1 MSENI
6 IMPQGG
12 QDITEGRVVKWLKQ
26 EGDQVG
32 KGEIVCEVETEKAVF
47 EVEAPADGVM
57 LKIFVG
63 AGKVAPIFSTIG
75 VIGQEGEE
83 VVLDE
88 DSGDK
93 KEKGSTDSGVDVKA
107 LKKKLAKEKG
117 SGKKGGVKAS
127 GRAKK
132 LADERGIDISD
143 VEGTGPKGRITE
155 KDILA
160 HAEKTPPTP
169 ASTPAPSGAPAA
181 SSSAPA
187 TSVKGERIPMTRMRQ
202 VIGKRLQQSKQTVPH
217 FYVTVAV
224 DMTDAITA
232 RIEKNQGAIK
242 EDKISM
248 NDLVIKA
255 SAIALEKVPAINC
268 KIEENDLVYLEEI
281 NIGIAVSLKE
291 GLVVPV
297 LPDVGSLSLK
307 GIARKVKE
315 IAGLA
320 KEGKQ
325 ANMIPGSFTI
335 SNMGMMNVDTFIAI
349 INPPQ
354 TAILAIGSI
363 RQKVVAGDDGSIR
376 IRQMMNLTL
385 SVDHRAADG
394 AAGAQFINTVKDSLE
409 NPASFDRYQC

>member
-1 MSENI
+1 MAENI

-26 EGDQVG
+26 EGDLVS
-32 KGEIVCEVETEKAVF
+32 KGEIICEVETEKAVF
-47 EVEAPADGVM
+47 EIEAPADGVI
-57 LKIFVG
+57 LKIVVD

-75 VIGQEGEE
+75 VVGEAGEE
-83 VVLDE
+83 VVLED
-88 DSGDK
+88 DSGER
-93 KEKGSTDSGVDVKA
+93 KEETSKDSSVDVNA
-107 LKKKLAKEKG
+107 LKKKVAKKK
-117 SGKKGGVKAS
+117 SSTKKGTVKAS

-132 LADERGIDISD
+132 LADEKGIDLSE
-143 VEGTGPKGRITE
+143 VEGTGPKGRILE

-160 HAEKTPPTP
+160 HAKKTASSPEQP
-169 ASTPAPSGAPAA
+169 AAA
-181 SSSAPA
+181 SSSPAAASASPA
-187 TSVKGERIPMTRMRQ
+187 TSAKGERVPMTRMRQ
-202 VIGKRLQQSKQTVPH
+202 VIAKRLQQSKQTVPH
-217 FYVTVAV
+217 FYVTLSV
-224 DMTDAITA
+224 DMTDAIVA
-232 RIEKNQGAIK
+232 RIEMNQGVAK

-268 KIEENDLVYLEEI
+268 KIEENDLVFLEDI
-281 NIGIAVSLKE
+281 NIGIAVSLKD

-307 GIARKVKE
+307 GIAKKVKE
-315 IAGLA
+315 IAGQA

-325 ANMIPGSFTI
+325 ANMIPGTFTI

-354 TAILAIGSI
+354 TAILAVGST
-363 RQKVVAGDDGSIR
+363 RSKVVATDDGSIK

-394 AAGAQFINTVKDSLE
+394 SAAAQFINAVKDCLE
-409 NPASFDRYQC
+409 NPASL